1 MLFACRSKNFLNCVS
16 YEQDNYIT
24 PHRGDGNFGSPI
36 FSNAAFADDSENRL
50 NAYKGNKLIP
60 HEVNIATLNSVS
72 SQSTS
77 IAVFTP
83 AALSWK
89 SYSNMQ
95 DAVFNKFMDW
105 TREDFEAFFRDSAN
119 EPEFEDAWNF
129 LSQTGNDHLQGAA
142 ISDEDAMEVLRSEL
156 VKKLS
161 TYSINGVA
169 FPCEGLD
176 FTNLSLYCSD
186 GSVDL
191 SNCTGLTWVQLAQA
205 RELVGVILPT
215 LDLSDADM
223 TGKNLQGVDFSR
235 CTGLT
240 WEQLASATRIVD
252 SILPAMDLSA
262 ADMSGKNLWG
272 IDFTNCTGLT
282 GTQLAS
288 ASTVWAIKL
297 TSEQYATVKADIPS
311 GTTIY
316 IDGVRTIVP

>member
-1 MLFACRSKNFLNCVS
+1 MNKTTISRHIGGMATLALLF
-16 YEQDNYIT
+16 
-24 PHRGDGNFGSPI
+24 
-36 FSNAAFADDSENRL
+36 FSNAALADDSENRL

-83 AALSWK
+83 AALSWE
-89 SYSNMQ
+89 SHDNLQ
-95 DAVFNKFMDW
+95 DVLFGKFMDW
-105 TREDFEAFFRDSAN
+105 TRDDFKAFFRDSAN

-142 ISDEDAMEVLRSEL
+142 ISDEDAMEVLQNEL

-161 TYSINGVA
+161 TCSINGVA

-176 FTNLSLYCSD
+176 FTYLSLYSPD

-311 GTTIY
+311 GTTIC

>member
-1 MLFACRSKNFLNCVS
+1 
-16 YEQDNYIT
+16 
-24 PHRGDGNFGSPI
+24 
-36 FSNAAFADDSENRL
+36 
-50 NAYKGNKLIP
+50 
-60 HEVNIATLNSVS
+60 
-72 SQSTS
+72 
-77 IAVFTP
+77 
-83 AALSWK
+83 
-89 SYSNMQ
+89 MQ

-176 FTNLSLYCSD
+176 FTNLRLYSSV

-240 WEQLASATRIVD
+240 WEQLASATRIKD